1 MTKPRAVVF
10 DLFETLIHDVKFD
23 FNSGLTYIHENI
35 LLKDTDK
42 VEFVNY
48 ADTYWKEIYS
58 KRSEDNLEVAFD
70 DEILDF
76 KNKYGFKEDIPLEKI
91 LLNCALKI
99 NSTELFND
107 TIFTLEQ
114 LKALGIPIYLLSNCI
129 FKKNV
134 MTKFINQYDLEKY
147 FVNIYFSADYKL
159 RKPHKDL
166 FQIVFD
172 DIKKYDDSI
181 EKKQVY
187 FVGDNFKADVLGA
200 EGFGFTPVFIN
211 RNKDTKV
218 NDKGFLEIEALS
230 ELLEIIKS
238 SERK

>member
-1 MTKPRAVVF
+1 MAKPKAVVF
-10 DLFETLIHDVKFD
+10 DLFETLIHEVKFD
-23 FNSGLTYIHENI
+23 FNSGLAYIQENI
-35 LLKDTDK
+35 LSKDIDK
-42 VEFVNY
+42 VEFLNY
-48 ADTYWKEIYS
+48 AGTYWKEIYD
-58 KRSEDNLEVAFD
+58 KRNEDNSEVAFD
-70 DEILDF
+70 DEVLDF
-76 KNKYGFKEDIPLEKI
+76 KNKYGFKEDIPLEEI
-91 LLNCALKI
+91 ILNCVLKI
-99 NSTELFND
+99 DSTELFDD

-114 LKALGIPIYLLSNCI
+114 LKALGIPIYLLSNSI

-166 FQIVFD
+166 FKIVFD
-172 DIKKYDDSI
+172 DIKKYDHSI

-187 FVGDNFKADVLGA
+187 FVGDNFEADVLGA

-218 NDKGFLEIEALS
+218 NDKGFFEIEALS
-230 ELLEIIKS
+230 ELLEIIK
-238 SERK
+238 

>member
-1 MTKPRAVVF
+1 MAKPKVVVF
-10 DLFETLIHDVKFD
+10 DLFETLIHEVKFD
-23 FNSGLTYIHENI
+23 FNLGLAYIQENI
-35 LLKDTDK
+35 LSKDTDK
-42 VEFVNY
+42 VEFLNY
-48 ADTYWKEIYS
+48 AGTYWKEIYD
-58 KRSEDNLEVAFD
+58 KRNEDNSEVAFD
-70 DEILDF
+70 DEVLDF
-76 KNKYGFKEDIPLEKI
+76 KNKYGFKEDIALEEI
-91 LLNCALKI
+91 ILNCVLKI
-99 NSTELFND
+99 DSTELFDD

-114 LKALGIPIYLLSNCI
+114 LRALGIPIYLLSNSI

-147 FVNIYFSADYKL
+147 FVNIHFSADYKL

-166 FQIVFD
+166 FQVVFD
-172 DIKKYDDSI
+172 DIKKYDDGI

-200 EGFGFTPVFIN
+200 EGFGFIPVFIN

-230 ELLEIIKS
+230 ELLEIIK
-238 SERK
+238 

>member
-1 MTKPRAVVF
+1 MAKPKAVVF
-10 DLFETLIHDVKFD
+10 DLFETLIHEVKFD
-23 FNSGLTYIHENI
+23 FNSGLAYIQENI
-35 LLKDTDK
+35 LSKGIDK
-42 VEFVNY
+42 VEFLNY
-48 ADTYWKEIYS
+48 AGTYWKEIYD
-58 KRSEDNLEVAFD
+58 KRNEDNSEVAFD
-70 DEILDF
+70 DEVLDF
-76 KNKYGFKEDIPLEKI
+76 KNKYGFKEDIPLKEI
-91 LLNCALKI
+91 ILNCVLKI
-99 NSTELFND
+99 DSIELFDD

-114 LKALGIPIYLLSNCI
+114 LKALGIPIYLLSNSI

-166 FQIVFD
+166 FKIVFD
-172 DIKKYDDSI
+172 DIKKYDHSI

-187 FVGDNFKADVLGA
+187 FVGDNFEADVLGA

-218 NDKGFLEIEALS
+218 NDKGFFEIEALS
-230 ELLEIIKS
+230 ELLEIIK
-238 SERK
+238 